1 MTPVYLAALIIFA
14 FVVSAALT
22 AMMRWMSARLGFV
35 ARPRDDRY
43 HRSIIA
49 LGGGIAI
56 FLTVALPVAL
66 AAVFVPFPIICDL
79 LHQKAPTLAVHIEG
93 FLSKRPALGW
103 VLAASLLLHLVGLW
117 DDIKRL
123 RPQTKLVFQF
133 IAAFLA
139 VWGGQVRVE
148 MFIDNLWVTSFLS
161 IIWIVLI
168 VNVFNFLDNMDGA
181 SAGIAAIVGVALMI
195 AAYRSEQV
203 FVGGF
208 AALVIGALAGFL
220 LFNFPPAAIFMGDA
234 GSLVVGYFV
243 AILTL
248 QTTYYNPAVGTPLYS
263 VFMPLIVLAV
273 PLYDFISVMYLRIK
287 QGKNPL
293 VGDTQHF
300 SHRLARRGFS
310 DRQVALTLYMTTLTT
325 AIGALIV
332 QQVNLFGAVLVMLQ
346 TVCVM
351 GVVGIFE
358 TLGINKGASG

>member
-1 MTPVYLAALIIFA
+1 MTPVYLAGLIFFA
-14 FVVSAALT
+14 FVISASLT
-22 AMMRWMSARLGFV
+22 AMMRWISAHIGFV

-43 HRSIIA
+43 HRSIIVM
-49 LGGGIAI
+49 GGGVAI
-56 FLTVALPVAL
+56 FLAIALPVAL
-66 AAVFVPFPIICDL
+66 AAMLISFPAVCDL
-79 LHQKAPTLAVHIEG
+79 ISQKAPDLAIHIEG

-103 VLAASLLLHLVGLW
+103 VLAAGLLLHLAGLW

-123 RPQTKLVFQF
+123 NPQTKLIFQF
-133 IAAFLA
+133 LAAFSA

-181 SAGIAAIVGVALMI
+181 SAGIAAIVCAALMI
-195 AAYRSEQV
+195 AAHRSGQV

-220 LFNFPPAAIFMGDA
+220 LFNFPPARIFMGDA

-332 QQVNLFGAVLVMLQ
+332 QQVNLFGAAMVMLQ

-351 GVVGIFE
+351 VVVGIFE
-358 TLGINKGASG
+358 TLGTNKAA